1 MEEVDE
7 AAVERTARIGRE
19 VLEEKRREALA
30 KRVIARLR
38 ERGRIPEGFLSAM
51 EEEFKKH
58 A

>member
-19 VLEEKRREALA
+19 VLLAKRREALV

-38 ERGRIPEGFLSAM
+38 ERGRIPSDIVSAM
-51 EEEFKKH
+51 EEEFKKD

>member
-30 KRVIARLR
+30 RRVIARLR
-38 ERGRIPEGFLSAM
+38 ERGRIPSDIVSAM
-51 EEEFKKH
+51 EGEVLK
-58 A
+58 